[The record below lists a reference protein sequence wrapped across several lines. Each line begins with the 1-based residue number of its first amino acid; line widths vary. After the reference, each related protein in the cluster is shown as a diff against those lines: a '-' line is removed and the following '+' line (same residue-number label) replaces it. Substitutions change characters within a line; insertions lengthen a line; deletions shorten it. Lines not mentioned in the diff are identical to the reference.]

1 MVKVLVWAAAV
12 GMAVAVDVEMI
23 VVGVIVIVLK
33 FALPVS
39 YSTVDVPSDLAVDLS
54 MDALTGAMLGVL
66 TGIGI
71 EALSDVNAKVFAV
84 VIIALEFPLS
94 TPVEEFSR

>member
-1 MVKVLVWAAAV
+1 
-12 GMAVAVDVEMI
+12 
-23 VVGVIVIVLK
+23 
-33 FALPVS
+33 
-39 YSTVDVPSDLAVDLS
+39 